1 MSLRLSLLILW
12 MCSYPLLLSAQNT
25 PYPITDIY
33 SIKEANG
40 LTLAIRRV
48 GAFRI
53 HPEARAILLVH
64 GGGPSGVASFD
75 FGPGSFA
82 DSLVAKGFIV
92 YLMDIRGWG
101 ESPAPPYNIKDTS
114 LTAGSCVEAAED
126 IDAVVDHIR
135 QREHLPRVSLFGWA
149 AGGHWVAYYTT
160 RHNDKVDHLI
170 VLNTLYGVNAPWSYS
185 SAFAD
190 PSDSNRYDTQIPL
203 YRISDTKSIIAS
215 RLAAIPS
222 SDKTPWVDTA
232 DLESYA
238 WSVAN
243 DSEHLVLK
251 VPGGYRKESFYMAH
265 GHQYWNASDIRVPT
279 LIVRSQ
285 FDQWSRPV
293 DLSAFY
299 HDLVN
304 APRREVIELPNA
316 THFVTIDKPRQGRN
330 SLVAAIDRFIPA
342 PAQWTMTIDSL
353 TTDDQALTF
362 VRAFDGIYAGLYI
375 DPPAPPISGPNS
387 DLPWLRKFGARTWE
401 KGDFDGNGRSDLLF
415 NGYYSFRGNGNYSQ
429 RICVVVFDLGRDSF
443 RIEELSQGHFIRFFA
458 AKKLSF
464 GNQDCIVTL
473 QHKERYGTNNFADS
487 LPNRVD
493 TLAYRLDHFIERPK
507 AHKPHSIQEL
517 TFSVRGG
524 FTMDLGYTI
533 TIRGDSVLLF
543 QEKFNDSAT
552 DIIRYECVARLD
564 TAASHNLY
572 QLLDCIDIPSL
583 KSNYSVSWTD
593 DRTASLHI
601 RFDKGRVKS
610 IEDYGKIGTNGLVAL
625 YDLFDEFH
633 RTLPWTRIDSR

>member
-1 MSLRLSLLILW
+1 MSRRPILLILW
-12 MCSYPLLLSAQNT
+12 MCSYPLLLSAQDT

-33 SIKEANG
+33 PIKEANG

-48 GAFRI
+48 GAFRT

-64 GGGPSGVASFD
+64 GGGPDGVASFD

-101 ESPAPPYNIKDTS
+101 ESTAPLYNKDDTAF
-114 LTAGSCVEAAED
+114 TAGSCVEAAED

-149 AGGHWVAYYTT
+149 AGGHWVAYYAAH
-160 RHNDKVDHLI
+160 HNDKVDHLI
-170 VLNTLYGVNAPWSYS
+170 VLNTLYGVSAPWSYS

-190 PSDSNRYDTQIPL
+190 LSDSNRYDNHIPV

-215 RLAAIPS
+215 RLASIPF

-243 DSEHLVLK
+243 DSEHLILK

-304 APRREVIELPNA
+304 APRREVVELPNA

-353 TTDDQALTF
+353 TSDEQALTF
-362 VRAFDGIYAGLYI
+362 IRAFDGIYAGVYI
-375 DPPAPPISGPNS
+375 DPPAPPIGGAAN
-387 DLPWLRKFGARTWE
+387 DLPWRRKFGARTWE
-401 KGDFDGNGRSDLLF
+401 KGDFDGNGRTDLLF
-415 NGYYSFRGNGNYSQ
+415 NGYYSFRGNGNYAE
-429 RICVVVFDLGRDSF
+429 RICLVVLDLGLDSF
-443 RIEELSQGHFIRFFA
+443 CIAELSQGHSLFSFS
-458 AKKLSF
+458 AKKLLI
-464 GNQDCIVTL
+464 GNQDCLVTL
-473 QHKERYGTNNFADS
+473 QYKNSYREFSFPDS
-487 LPNRVD
+487 LPNRID
-493 TLAYRLDHFIERPK
+493 TLAYRLGHFIEYPK
-507 AHKPHSIQEL
+507 PHKPHTIQKL
-517 TFSVRGG
+517 TFSIGG
-524 FTMDLGYTI
+524 GLTTDLGYTMKI
-533 TIRGDSVLLF
+533 HGDSVWLL
-543 QEKFNDSAT
+543 QEKLNDSRT
-552 DIIRYECVARLD
+552 KIISYEFVAQLD
-564 TAASHNLY
+564 TATSRNLY
-572 QLLDCIDIPSL
+572 QLLDYINIPSL
-583 KSNYSVSWTD
+583 KSKYSVGWTD

-610 IEDYGKIGTNGLVAL
+610 IEDYGEIGTYGLVAL
-625 YDLFDEFH
+625 YDLFEKFR
-633 RTLPWTRIDSR
+633 RTLPWTRIDTR